1 MKNQWFS
8 PRPERL
14 LGGMSARRLASK
26 DISEASEPNLPEI
39 LCFINISLNEQKR
52 TSSFLIFQSKVS
64 CPRRDGW
71 WVAMAMSS
79 SSSSLISRLPR
90 HNVRRFPDILA
101 KLQHIS
107 ESFKPRLDSQQPP
120 IPNLPKAETQKQ
132 LLPVFGIRAT
142 ATVVFHFGL
151 CKNTVGKLTVKQI
164 SVRM

>member
-1 MKNQWFS
+1 MF
-8 PRPERL
+8 
-14 LGGMSARRLASK
+14 AHRLASK
-26 DISEASEPNLPEI
+26 DNSAASEPNLPEI
-39 LCFINISLNEQKR
+39 LCFINIFLNEQQH

-90 HNVRRFPDILA
+90 HSVRRFPDILA
-101 KLQHIS
+101 KLQLIS
-107 ESFKPRLDSQQPP
+107 ESLPFKPRLDSQQPP

-142 ATVVFHFGL
+142 TTVVFHFGL
-151 CKNTVGKLTVKQI
+151 CKNTIEKLTVKQI
-164 SVRM
+164 LVRM